1 MTNPYNSFEPSADGF
16 DARMQ
21 QDPSTQ
27 SYQQYQ
33 ESLQN
38 PQPQYPQFN
47 GFQQQP
53 QAGAPA
59 PYPQQQGM
67 MAPMVNTAPPKS
79 WVVTLL
85 LVLFFGSL
93 GAHNFYLGYRNRGIA
108 QLALTVIGWFSAV
121 LIIGFVLL
129 AVVGVWVLVD
139 LIRILLRSG
148 EYGVDAN
155 GVPLS

>member
-1 MTNPYNSFEPSADGF
+1 
-16 DARMQ
+16 
-21 QDPSTQ
+21 
-27 SYQQYQ
+27 
-33 ESLQN
+33 
-38 PQPQYPQFN
+38 
-47 GFQQQP
+47 
-53 QAGAPA
+53 
-59 PYPQQQGM
+59 